1 MRRTVPTGTAV
12 TSTAFGVGG
21 HEWRIECY
29 PNGRDD
35 AHRGYTSLFLSSPS
49 CDPTA
54 RFGLTVLGAAGK
66 PTSCARASRGDVHF
80 RYLGQ
85 EAGWKDFVWNEEL
98 HEGEHLVDDCLTVLC
113 DVTVDQGMHADEV
126 ALADEVAPLRFD
138 TRGLFAEAIRSKNLS
153 NVVVHAGGESFTA
166 RRWVLEA
173 LSPVFKVELQDA
185 TSGELHIDDVDAEVF
200 QAMRQFMYREAL
212 RSDCYEHVEVE
223 ATMAERLLEAAD
235 RYGLEKLKHA
245 SGETLCASVDSGSV
259 GAMLALAERHA
270 CPVLKEACMEF
281 LSCAGTL
288 RSFVA
293 TDGFQ
298 RLKRECP
305 SAAAEIVE
313 IAVMQMP

>member
-1 MRRTVPTGTAV
+1 MP
-12 TSTAFGVGG
+12 
-21 HEWRIECY
+21 
-29 PNGRDD
+29 
-35 AHRGYTSLFLSSPS
+35 
-49 CDPTA
+49 
-54 RFGLTVLGAAGK
+54 
-66 PTSCARASRGDVHF
+66 
-80 RYLGQ
+80 
-85 EAGWKDFVWNEEL
+85 
-98 HEGEHLVDDCLTVLC
+98 
-113 DVTVDQGMHADEV
+113 ADEV
-126 ALADEVAPLRFD
+126 AAEVAPAPPPRFD
-138 TRGLFAEAIRSKNLS
+138 ARGLFTEAIQSKNLN
-153 NVVVHAGGESFTA
+153 NVVVHAGGESFSA

-173 LSPVFKVELQDA
+173 LSPVFRAELQDA

-212 RSDCYEHVEVE
+212 RSDCYEQVAVE
-223 ATMAERLLEAAD
+223 ATMAERLLAAAD
-235 RYGLEKLKHA
+235 TYGLEKLKLA
-245 SGETLCASVDSGSV
+245 CGETLRARVDLGSV

-281 LSCAGTL
+281 LSCPGTL